1 MYMRMRIRY
10 IYRLL
15 VAGSTGGT
23 GVRRRRKS
31 GFLERLLPAARD
43 RAVPPSGWRGELTLV
58 TRHGLGAP
66 GFVEVPRAR
75 RRGQTRTR
83 GMEVARRWRR
93 VRGLG
98 ARAAVGDGLFGFGG
112 GAAGVAI
119 LSLVFFGVIN
129 YTRQARDFQGRV
141 LDTSVAWS

>member
-1 MYMRMRIRY
+1 MRIRY

-75 RRGQTRTR
+75 QGHR
-83 GMEVARRWRR
+83 
-93 VRGLG
+93 G
-98 ARAAVGDGLFGFGG
+98 ARARLADEV
-112 GAAGVAI
+112 
-119 LSLVFFGVIN
+119 
-129 YTRQARDFQGRV
+129 TQAPEE
-141 LDTSVAWS
+141 